1 MQKCKTYR
9 QDRKCFASPNKD
21 TFAYISSKF
30 CKYALLGPKNK
41 ILNDFFFLMNATLR
55 NKASYFGGGAI
66 LISKKSDIFM
76 NMSKQL

>member
-30 CKYALLGPKNK
+30 CKYALLRPKNI
-41 ILNDFFFLMNATLR
+41 ILNDFFVMNATLR
-55 NKASYFGGGAI
+55 NKALYFGGGAI